1 MSRKLEVDCDR
12 GKSKILAGRTAVNA
26 TSIRSCLWS
35 VSLFRF
41 GEDGGERSVADAPL
55 AFPSARTLIGDG
67 TLSSAYLC
75 TQDNKLMYSIQT
87 WTNYDSNK
95 RSVVMQVSK
104 SSQTRISGNNEVQ
117 LRFHI
122 VKRNCDRETVN
133 WIIHKVECAFCN

>member
-1 MSRKLEVDCDR
+1 MQILPLKEMSNLPYVDGRMHGRGHSFFHSMSRNLEVDCDR

-35 VSLFRF
+35 VSLFRL

-55 AFPSARTLIGDG
+55 EFPSARTLIGDG

-75 TQDNKLMYSIQT
+75 IQDNRVNVLHTDMDQIC
-87 WTNYDSNK
+87 DSNK

-104 SSQTRISGNNEVQ
+104 SFTNKNIRQQ
-117 LRFHI
+117 
-122 VKRNCDRETVN
+122 
-133 WIIHKVECAFCN
+133 